1 MKYSKRLPGGWIA
14 RIEGKDGEEVLTI
27 FHPVLK
33 REAYFVAK
41 APELHLKEYKFGDVA
56 DVVIEGVKASKVI
69 YRIYLTF
76 YPESA
81 EIRVPRVRAWTRR
94 K

>member
-14 RIEGKDGEEVLTI
+14 RVESNSEEEVLTI

-33 REAYFVAK
+33 REAYFVTK

-56 DVVIEGVKASKVI
+56 DVVIEGVKSSRVI
-69 YRIYLTF
+69 FRVYLTF

-81 EIRVPRVRAWTRR
+81 EIRVPRVRRWM
-94 K
+94 KQ